1 MKILNRIKK
10 SDEFAATIHKGNS
23 FRLPSF
29 IVHVKNNDLSRTR
42 VGISASKKL
51 GNAVTRN
58 RVKRQV
64 RAMCDNLINYDA
76 HSLDI
81 VIVVRSKFLEM
92 SFDENK
98 SQLCDFVTKQV
109 GL

>member
-10 SDEFAATIHKGNS
+10 SDEFATTIHKGNS
-23 FRLPSF
+23 LRLPSF
-29 IVHVKNNDLSRTR
+29 IVHFKNNDLSRVR
-42 VGISASKKL
+42 VGISASQKL

-64 RAMCDNLINYDA
+64 RAMCDSLIDYNK

-81 VIVVRSKFLEM
+81 VIIVKSKFLEM
-92 SFDENK
+92 SFNENK

>member
-1 MKILNRIKK
+1 MKTLNRIKK

-23 FRLPSF
+23 LRLPSF
-29 IVHVKNNDLSRTR
+29 IVHIKKNDLSYVR

-81 VIVVRSKFLEM
+81 VIVVKSKFLEM

-98 SQLCDFVTKQV
+98 SQLCDLITKQV

>member
-29 IVHVKNNDLSRTR
+29 IVHVKNNDLSYMR

>member
-10 SDEFAATIHKGNS
+10 SEEIAATIHKGNS
-23 FRLPSF
+23 LRLPSF
-29 IVHVKNNDLSRTR
+29 IVHFKNNNLTYIR

-64 RAMCDNLINYDA
+64 RAMCDEIVDYNA
-76 HSLDI
+76 RSLDI
-81 VIVVRSKFLEM
+81 VIVVKTQFLEM
-92 SFDENK
+92 TFNDNK
-98 SQLCDFVTKQV
+98 SQLCDFIQNR
-109 GL
+109 